1 LLNDDQWRLA
11 RRAMGVD
18 RPHGSADGWS
28 RADIERLIEAVAAA
42 DPVVVPQSDNTKEL
56 IDLLGFEL
64 RVQGRG
70 PR

>member
-1 LLNDDQWRLA
+1 
-11 RRAMGVD
+11 
-18 RPHGSADGWS
+18 
-28 RADIERLIEAVAAA
+28 
-42 DPVVVPQSDNTKEL
+42 VVPQSDNTKEL